1 MESEKKRKQKPI
13 NITTL
18 RFVWSWSRADLT
30 IWCYVTITVIN
41 MQSYPVFGMYQ
52 PDAIKLIRHNEID
65 YIVSA
70 NEGDSKEYGDDF
82 NEEPRVKDLML
93 SSNFGKLV
101 FDISSSQCW

>member
-1 MESEKKRKQKPI
+1 
-13 NITTL
+13 
-18 RFVWSWSRADLT
+18 
-30 IWCYVTITVIN
+30 

-52 PDAIKLIRHNEID
+52 PDAITLIRHNEVD

-101 FDISSSQCW
+101 FDIFLNVVNDCFYFDNYPTTCMYQLEYIFYNFFTFLRCRSLIIIK

>member
-1 MESEKKRKQKPI
+1 
-13 NITTL
+13 
-18 RFVWSWSRADLT
+18 
-30 IWCYVTITVIN
+30 

-52 PDAIKLIRHNEID
+52 PDAIKLIRHNEVD

-101 FDISSSQCW
+101 FDIFLFSMLIMIVFISTIIPLHVCTS